1 MAYTLERVKRVETF
15 SKSLEEEGG
24 NNMRTAFILSFV
36 ANLILTVV
44 SLVLGPSRVAIHFG
58 LGGAPN
64 GWAPA
69 YVNALIMAG
78 MNAIVFVSLFFS
90 PRLIRT
96 ASARWI
102 NIPNKEYWLK
112 EENRNRAESVLSG
125 QMCRFGTVLFAYLFM
140 VGVLALQANL
150 STPVRLRE
158 DLFWWPF
165 GLFMAYVAYWTVNL
179 LRSFRI
185 PKIEIR

>member
-1 MAYTLERVKRVETF
+1 
-15 SKSLEEEGG
+15 
-24 NNMRTAFILSFV
+24 MRTAFILSFV

-44 SLVLGPSRVAIHFG
+44 SLALGPSRVAIHFG
-58 LGGAPN
+58 LGGTPN
-64 GWAPA
+64 GWAPSH
-69 YVNALIMAG
+69 VNALIMAG
-78 MNAIVFVSLFFS
+78 MNALVFLSLFFS

-112 EENRNRAESVLSG
+112 EKNRSTAESLLSG
-125 QMCRFGTVLFAYLFM
+125 QMFQFGTVLFAFLFL

-150 STPVRLRE
+150 STPVRFRE
-158 DLFWWPF
+158 DIFWWPF

-179 LRSFRI
+179 LRLFRI
-185 PKIEIR
+185 PKTEIL